1 MSITDIKMI
10 LEEYGWEENEE
21 VDGQYKKGWYD
32 GTLDVGTLVSYSNRT
47 LLPLADGTNRYEDLD
62 VTCDLANVS
71 FKNGYLVMNLT
82 FGEVRVEL

>member
-21 VDGQYKKGWYD
+21 IEGQYEKGWYD
-32 GTLDVGTLVSYSNRT
+32 GTLDVSTLVSYSNRN
-47 LLPLADGTNRYEDLD
+47 LLPLADGTNRYEDID

-82 FGEVRVEL
+82 FGEVRGQL